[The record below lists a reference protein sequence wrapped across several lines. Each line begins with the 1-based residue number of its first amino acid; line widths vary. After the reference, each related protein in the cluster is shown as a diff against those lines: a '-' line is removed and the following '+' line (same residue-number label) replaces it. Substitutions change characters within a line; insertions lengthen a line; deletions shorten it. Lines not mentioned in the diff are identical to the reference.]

1 MSGNSVKVVILGDS
15 SVGKTSL
22 IQRYISGRTD
32 IQNSTLGAVFVKLE
46 HHFKNKEEM
55 SNGFYNVPIAV
66 NEPVKGYSPGSP
78 ERTELLAEYKR
89 MYNTTVDIPMYIGDK
104 KVFTND
110 KRNLSPPHEHAHVI
124 GTSNYGGEKEVRD
137 AIDASMAAREKWAN
151 MSWENRASIFL
162 KAADL
167 LAGPFRAKLNAATM
181 LAQSKNVMQAEI
193 DAACEL
199 IDFWKFNAHYAREF
213 HDQLQPL
220 VSPEGTLNTTE
231 IRPLEGFIL
240 AITPFNFTSI
250 AANLPSAPALV
261 GCTAIWKPSRNSYYS
276 NYLLM
281 QLMME
286 AGLPDG
292 VINFLPGSGSEITET
307 ALANPDFAGIHFT
320 GSTSVFQGIWQRIA
334 KALPSLKGYPR
345 IVGETG
351 GKDFVVAHPDCDQK
365 GLTVALLRGAF
376 EYQGQKCSA
385 ASRAYIPT
393 SVWNGIEEKIILETN
408 KIKMGDC
415 NDFTNFMTS
424 VIDERAFNKITG
436 YIERAK
442 NDSKCNIIVGGGSDN
457 SKGWFIEPT
466 IIVTTNPKSE
476 TMVEEIFGPVLT
488 VYVYQDDYFEDI
500 LDMCDKAS
508 PYALTGS
515 IFSSNEE
522 NIQKAYNKLRF
533 TAGNFYINDK
543 PTGAVVAQQPF
554 GGARASGTND
564 KAGGP
569 LNLLR
574 WISPRSVK
582 RNNLKIHD
590 WTYPFMDES

>member
-1 MSGNSVKVVILGDS
+1 MSSHP
-15 SVGKTSL
+15 T
-22 IQRYISGRTD
+22 
-32 IQNSTLGAVFVKLE
+32 
-46 HHFKNKEEM
+46 
-55 SNGFYNVPIAV
+55 
-66 NEPVKGYSPGSP
+66 NEPILNYEPGSKHKSDLKKEINKQLSEVLEIP
-78 ERTELLAEYKR
+78 CI
-89 MYNTTVDIPMYIGDK
+89 VD
-104 KVFTND
+104 
-110 KRNLSPPHEHAHVI
+110 
-124 GTSNYGGEKEVRD
+124 GEKIYTNNTVTQVVPHNHKH
-137 AIDASMAAREKWAN
+137 ILAN
-151 MSWENRASIFL
+151 VHLAGKKEIEEACKSAVKAQTDWIALGMENRAQIFE
-162 KAADL
+162 KCADL
-167 LAGPFRAKLNAATM
+167 LAKKWRMKINAATM
-181 LAQSKNVMQAEI
+181 LNQSKTVFQAEV

-231 IRPLEGFIL
+231 IRPLEGFVL

-286 AGLPDG
+286 AGLPNG
-292 VINFLPGSGSEITET
+292 VINFLPGSGSEISET

-320 GSTSVFQGIWQRIA
+320 GSTGVFQGIWQRIA

-351 GKDFVVAHPDCDQK
+351 GKDFVVAHPDCDK
-365 GLTVALLRGAF
+365 RGLLVALLRGSF

-385 ASRAYIPT
+385 ASRAYIPE
-393 SVWNGIEEKIILETN
+393 SVWNGINEDLISEIN

-415 NDFTNFMTS
+415 NDFTNFMTA
-424 VIDERAFNKITG
+424 VIDKRAFKKITG
-436 YIERAK
+436 YIDRAK
-442 NDSKCNIIVGGGSDN
+442 NDPNCHVVVGGGSDS

-466 IIVTTNPKSE
+466 IIVTKNPESE

-488 VYVYQDDYFEDI
+488 VYVYDDKDFDSV
-500 LDMCDKAS
+500 LDLCDKAS

-515 IFSSNEE
+515 IFSSDEE
-522 NIQKAYNKLRF
+522 NIQKAYDRLRF

-574 WISPRSVK
+574 WISPRSIK
-582 RNNLKIHD
+582 RNNLEIHD
-590 WTYPFMDES
+590 WEYPFMDEN